1 MMHLYSADRARP
13 LATRLAGLLTEPQ
26 EDPLAP
32 EWLAVPS
39 DGMRR
44 WLLLELA
51 RHLGASAPGGG
62 DGIAANFVRAYPGS
76 LRTHVLNVERA
87 DPGADPWG
95 IDRLVWSILTVA
107 GQRDGGS
114 GWRDFTGLAPGASGY
129 SRARRVADLFDRYH
143 LHRPDMIRLWADG
156 TFVDGTGQRI
166 AEHHAWQPRLWRL
179 VREHVGEESPPE
191 RLPVLLESVRAGTLA
206 LGLPERLVLF
216 GFSVLPG
223 PEFLELARAVATQ
236 VDVHLFLLE
245 PGEFDGARLYDLFPP
260 PARSQ
265 PRLRSNDPTAE
276 TVEPP
281 LLRSWGRLAR
291 ETALLLADAR
301 VAGLPAPERPGGAD
315 TGTDGDTAGGALSPT
330 LLGRLQHR
338 IRTACRAERVPIP
351 TDPSD
356 RSVQF
361 HSCYGPIRQV
371 QVARDALLHLLNQPG
386 SELAEEDI
394 LVLCPALDR
403 FAPLIEAVFGPSG
416 DQTTDPSTTLSSSP
430 SHAASADG
438 RSGPPAL
445 RYRIADQ
452 SIRSTNP
459 VLGAAAALL
468 ALMSGRFESAEVL
481 DFLNLGP
488 VRESLGLDDD
498 DLSTIAEWVAD
509 THIRWGLDP
518 VQRTRFGVPGIL
530 TGNTW
535 RAALDRLLL
544 GSAVE
549 DAGLGLA
556 VGDVAPF
563 GVEGS
568 DVDTLGR
575 LAEALG
581 HMATLDAEVATARP
595 IGEWVPV
602 LRRACGALLAAPRGG
617 EWQMEALH
625 WIFADVLD
633 ASAQGAPSTVPLTFA
648 DVRRLFDERLSAEV
662 GRPDFFRGG
671 ITVTSLTP
679 LRWIPYRVV
688 CILGMDQT
696 AFGTPAAAADDL
708 VATAPL
714 IGDRDPRA
722 EARQALLEAVLAAG
736 DHLVVTR
743 DGRDVRTNRVIPR
756 SVAASELFEAVVA
769 LVAAEERPALVRRLE
784 VDHPR
789 HPFDEPC
796 FVTGGLF
803 PDVTWGFN
811 PNDLDGAMARRSRVA
826 EDRPFLTSRLERAPS
841 PVIDIADLRDFLA
854 GPVRTFV
861 TRALDVRLPRSSE
874 ELSLL
879 LPVELTP
886 LEQWAAGTRLLHA
899 LLDGGGVEEWVEVER
914 VCGTLPPGVLEHTA
928 VAGLRAT
935 VELLLAEADGR
946 GLRRGPPEQRE
957 IDMQLDDGARIVGT
971 VDLRLGAPSAGPVR
985 LQFSRVKPVHQL
997 QAWLDL
1003 MALVATD
1010 PGGPWRSVLV
1020 GRAPTGATAA
1030 EVVELIP
1037 LDGGDHGLLSARA
1050 ALDVVVDCY
1059 RRGLREPLPIFPAL
1073 SFAVHRGKPSPALWS
1088 GHNDRGDA
1096 HDDWVGTV
1104 FGDIDFDGIM
1114 TLGARTDD
1122 PPGSGGR
1129 VERYAHYLW
1138 GAFDRSAAVL
1148 DPAGSS

>member
-13 LATRLAGLLTEPQ
+13 LATCLAEVLAEPQ

-87 DPGADPWG
+87 DPSADPWG
-95 IDRLVWSILTVA
+95 IDRLVWSILSVA
-107 GQRDGGS
+107 GQHDDGPGL
-114 GWRDFTGLAPGASGY
+114 RDFTGLAPGASGY

-143 LHRPDMIRLWADG
+143 LHRPDMIRLWAGG

-166 AEHHAWQPRLWRL
+166 ADHHAWQPRLWRL
-179 VREHVGEESPPE
+179 VRERVGEESPPE
-191 RLPVLLESVRAGTLA
+191 RLPELLDSIRGGTLA
-206 LGLPERLVLF
+206 LGLPERLALF

-236 VDVHLFLLE
+236 VDVHLFLLQ
-245 PGEFDGARLYDLFPP
+245 PGEFDGGRLYDLFPP

-276 TVEPP
+276 AVEPP

-301 VAGLPAPERPGGAD
+301 VAGLPAPARPGGTEAD
-315 TGTDGDTAGGALSPT
+315 GATAEDAPPPT
-330 LLGRLQHR
+330 LLERLQHQ
-338 IRTACRAERVPIP
+338 IRAAGRDGPVPMP
-351 TDPSD
+351 ADPSD

-361 HSCYGPIRQV
+361 HACYGPIRQV
-371 QVARDALLHLLNQPG
+371 QVARDALLHLLDQPG

-403 FAPLIEAVFGPSG
+403 FAPLIEAVFGPST
-416 DQTTDPSTTLSSSP
+416 DLSSTTPSTSTTSTP
-430 SHAASADG
+430 SAGD
-438 RSGPPAL
+438 RSGPPTL

-452 SIRSTNP
+452 SIRATNP

-468 ALMSGRFESAEVL
+468 ALVSGRFESAEVL

-509 THIRWGLDP
+509 THVRWGLDP
-518 VQRTRFGVPGIL
+518 VQRTRFGVPGVL
-530 TGNTW
+530 AGNTW

-556 VGDVAPF
+556 IGDVAPF

-581 HMATLDAEVATARP
+581 HLATLDAEVATARP

-602 LRRACGALLAAPRGG
+602 LRRACGALLAAPRSG
-617 EWQMEALH
+617 EWQLEALH
-625 WIFADVLD
+625 RIFADVLV

-648 DVRRLFDERLSAEV
+648 DVRRLFEERLNAEV

-679 LRWIPYRVV
+679 LRWIPYRVICV
-688 CILGMDQT
+688 LGMDQT

-708 VATAPL
+708 VAAAPL

-722 EARQALLEAVLAAG
+722 EVRQALLEAVLAAG

-769 LVAAEERPALVRRLE
+769 LVAPEDRPALARRLE

-796 FVTGGLF
+796 FLTGGLF
-803 PDVTWGFN
+803 PEVTWGFN
-811 PNDLDGAMARRSRVA
+811 PNDLDGALARRSRVA
-826 EDRPFLTSRLERAPS
+826 EDRPFLPSRLEPPPS
-841 PVIDIADLRDFLA
+841 PVIDITDLRDFLA

-886 LEQWAAGTRLLHA
+886 LEQWGVGTRLLHA
-899 LLDGGGVEEWVEVER
+899 LLDGADVEEWLEVER

-957 IDMQLDDGARIVGT
+957 LDVELDDRTRIVGT

-1010 PGGPWRSVLV
+1010 PGGRWRSVLV
-1020 GRAPTGATAA
+1020 GRAATGSTATEAVDLVPLGDA
-1030 EVVELIP
+1030 EE
-1037 LDGGDHGLLSARA
+1037 GLASARA
-1050 ALDVVVDCY
+1050 ALAAVVDCY

-1073 SFAVHRGKPSPALWS
+1073 SFAVHRGRPSPALWS

-1096 HDDWVGTV
+1096 HDDWVRTV
-1104 FGDIDFDGIM
+1104 FGDMDFDGIM

-1122 PPGSGGR
+1122 PPGPGGR
-1129 VERYAHYLW
+1129 VERYARYLW
-1138 GAFDRSAAVL
+1138 GAFDRSAAVP
-1148 DPAGSS
+1148 DRAGSS